1 MFSVKEIKFPV
12 QENDFNENLPSM
24 AKDVRIYE
32 VLTSPPKKS
41 PGTASDLKAS
51 LTSALQRLK
60 EQPEHFTHL
69 IRQMGREHISTL
81 CVLSVLYLRLAFS
94 TQAL

>member
-1 MFSVKEIKFPV
+1 
-12 QENDFNENLPSM
+12 M

-41 PGTASDLKAS
+41 PVTASDLKVS

-60 EQPEHFTHL
+60 GTLSTFTYL
-69 IRQMGREHISTL
+69 IRQMGMEYISTL
-81 CVLSVLYLRLAFS
+81 RVLSVLFSRLAFS